1 MRTKH
6 YLTAL
11 VLPLAF
17 AACTNEEDFSSNPG
31 LQGGTLTVAVER
43 GAFGADTKATW
54 VDANEGAGFKWTNN
68 SGESQDKIG
77 MALINPSDASK
88 VLTNYEMS
96 LIGWS
101 NGSGKGEESSY
112 NGDNGVKYTTTYATA
127 EADENAGNGVFQATG
142 LTVMDG
148 NYIVYHPYD
157 PNFAKA
163 GYMAV
168 DFKTKQTAES
178 TTASTAT
185 TTAKA
190 AENMLAAAGN
200 NAFSYSLP
208 TTIEKGGKVAS
219 TFATKNLSALL
230 KISLTKFTGKKLKKV
245 ILLEDAANFDK
256 NSKGFLKRAYL
267 NAEKIKT
274 QSGAAVLETP
284 TYSSMITLAFTD
296 KTSQTPAPGLNLSTA
311 GEANIYMVAGP
322 RTAKTQYSI
331 LLIDNENKASIWK
344 SNVALTAGNKS
355 TIKIENNASHPFE
368 TYIVTEGKDLKEI
381 LESSSANG
389 NGTNYD
395 DKTINILGEL
405 EVEDLG
411 TVAAKNVTV
420 QAYGENAETSVT
432 FTAENEK
439 VKLSSASGDEKGLN
453 FKVPVK
459 LTAAEGKE
467 ISIEDKVKLA
477 EVTNAAANFVVRG
490 TGVEVEKLTNDG
502 VMTVGVTAEFNTT
515 GNVTN
520 NGTIGVNLDGKDE
533 SKGGKWK
540 IGQGTTLTN
549 NGTINNSAT
558 VNNFGTIDNSNGTY
572 VQKLKGN
579 FIGQNDIDANKRG
592 NYVIEVA
599 NNDQFL
605 YANTTTCTTIRVV
618 GGTIAATTDEGQN
631 VKNILKNL
639 DIAKNVELT
648 GTSTLNVDNTTF
660 KNVYVINDETK
671 ATING
676 SAKADLIQV
685 NARSSGKATAPK
697 LTIKANSIIKAK
709 AIVNN
714 GEGSIE
720 KGSTGIPADVKT
732 LSSTGNGTWD
742 NYPQVV
748 ASL

>member
-1 MRTKH
+1 M
-6 YLTAL
+6 TAL

-31 LQGGTLTVAVER
+31 LQGETLTVAVER

-54 VDANEGAGFKWTNN
+54 VDKTEGAGFEWTKTA
-68 SGESQDKIG
+68 SDKIG

-101 NGSGKGEESSY
+101 NGSGKGDKSNYSSEA
-112 NGDNGVKYTTTYATA
+112 GGVKYTTTYATA
-127 EADENAGNGVFQATG
+127 QADENAGNGVFQATG

-178 TTASTAT
+178 TIESGGET
-185 TTAKA
+185 TSEEA
-190 AENMLAAAGN
+190 AENMLAAAGD

-256 NSKGFLKRAYL
+256 NSKGFLKSAYL

-296 KTSQTPAPGLNLSTA
+296 DTNNTPGLDLSTT

-322 RTAKTQYSI
+322 RTATTQYSI
-331 LLIDNENKASIWK
+331 LLIDDENKASIWK

-355 TIKIENNASHPFE
+355 TIKIESNASHPFE
-368 TYIVTEGKDLKEI
+368 TYIVTEGADLKAI
-381 LESSSANG
+381 LETAQSG
-389 NGTNYD
+389 QDGYD
-395 DKTINILGEL
+395 NSTINILGEL
-405 EVEDLG
+405 EVKDLG

-420 QAYGENAETSVT
+420 QAYGDNAETSVT
-432 FTAENEK
+432 FKVTTTHTAQNGME
-439 VKLSSASGDEKGLN
+439 LTSAAGDNDGLN
-453 FKVPVK
+453 FKVPVT
-459 LTAAEGKE
+459 LDAENGKC
-467 ISIEDKVKLA
+467 IALNGKVTLA
-477 EVTNAAANFVVRG
+477 EVTNNAGDFKVRG
-490 TGVEVEKLTNDG
+490 SQVVIGKLTNEG
-502 VMTVGVTAEFNTT
+502 LMAVTSTATLNTT

-520 NGTIGVNLDGKDE
+520 NGTVQINLSGAN
-533 SKGGKWK
+533 GGIWN

-558 VNNFGTIDNSNGTY
+558 VNNFGTINNSNGTY

-579 FIGQNDIDANKRG
+579 FIGQNDIAADKRG

-618 GGTIAATTDEGQN
+618 GGTIDATTGTGQN

-639 DIAKNVELT
+639 NIAKNVELT

-660 KNVYVINDETK
+660 KNVYVIGNATA
-671 ATING
+671 ATISG
-676 SAKADLIQV
+676 TATADLIQV
-685 NARSSGKATAPK
+685 NAKSSDTATAPK

-714 GEGSIE
+714 GTGSIE
-720 KGSTGIPADVKT
+720 KGSTNIPADVKT